1 MRITRRPSTSIPGVG
16 GSSPVGDAAAPDAP
30 NGGAPVSD
38 RVQLSEAARLR
49 QRLKAEVGAADDT
62 DAARVAALQTQVTNQ
77 TYAPSPR
84 AVAERLLGEM
94 AADLLA

>member
-1 MRITRRPSTSIPGVG
+1 MRITRRPSTTIPGLG
-16 GSSPVGDAAAPDAP
+16 ESSPVGDAAATDTKSG
-30 NGGAPVSD
+30 GGAVTD

-49 QRLKAEVGAADDT
+49 QRLKAELGDPAATTAD
-62 DAARVAALQTQVTNQ
+62 VQALQAQVASA

-84 AVAERLLGEM
+84 AIADRLLGEL